1 MHFIIIS
8 GQSGAG
14 KSVALHALEDLGY
27 YGVDNLPV
35 RLLPSLV
42 EELHRDD
49 GGGGIERV
57 AAVVDVRSPRH
68 DLTDF
73 DTLFQHLGNMGVD
86 VEVLFLE
93 AEREILLKRF
103 SETRRRHPLT
113 EGEIPLSEALER
125 EAEMLEPL
133 RQRARVFVDTSLMHL
148 HQLRTLVQ
156 QRVAGG
162 HAGRLS
168 LLLQSFGF
176 KNGAPRD
183 ADMVFDVRFLPNPY
197 WEPELR
203 GLSGR
208 DAAIVRY
215 LEASDEVTGMSEDMS
230 AFLLR
235 WIPCFEREH
244 RAYLTVAV
252 GCTGGRHRSVYMV
265 ERLAERLR
273 EEYQSLLV
281 RHRDLEP

>member
-1 MHFIIIS
+1 MRFIIIS

-27 YGVDNLPV
+27 YSIDNLPV
-35 RLLPSLV
+35 RLLPALV
-42 EELHRDD
+42 DELH
-49 GGGGIERV
+49 GNPEPAIERV
-57 AAVVDVRSPRH
+57 AAVVDVRTPQH

-73 DTLFQHLGNMGVD
+73 DSLFRRLGTMGVD
-86 VEVLFLE
+86 AEVLFLE

-113 EGEIPLSEALER
+113 EGKLSLSEALER
-125 EAEMLEPL
+125 EATMLEPL
-133 RQRARVFVDTSLMHL
+133 RQRARICFDTSRTHL
-148 HQLRTLVQ
+148 HELRTQVQ
-156 QRVAGG
+156 ERVAQARLGS
-162 HAGRLS
+162 LS

-183 ADMVFDVRFLPNPY
+183 ADMVFDVRCLPNPY

-208 DAAIVRY
+208 DEAVVRFLQSSEQARAICDD
-215 LEASDEVTGMSEDMS
+215 LSD
-230 AFLLR
+230 FLGR
-235 WIPCFEREH
+235 WIPCFEREN
-244 RAYLTVAV
+244 RAYLTVAI
-252 GCTGGRHRSVYMV
+252 GCTGGRHRSVFVV

-273 EEYQSLLV
+273 GRHPGLMV
-281 RHRDLEP
+281 RHRELDEP